1 MVMYEKE
8 ILRFH
13 QAAALLP
20 PEQRR
25 ALERLDDAVK
35 ARTEEIRLRAGQP
48 VSLVLPEG
56 EITLPGWERPV
67 RTAELALLLEI
78 ATQASA
84 HTALSQVRSGFFT
97 VRGGHRLGICG
108 SGVVKDGAVW
118 NLRQV
123 SSLALRI
130 AREAVGIA
138 APILDRLWAGEEL
151 LSTLILSPPGWGKTT
166 LLRDLIR
173 ALSDGDGV
181 PARRVGVADE
191 RGELAGVCEGVP
203 QFRVGRRTDVMDGC
217 PKSAGLLMLLR
228 GMNPQALAA
237 DEITAPED
245 IAALERAANCG
256 VSLLCTAHGASL
268 EDLRRRVLYR
278 RLLEAQI
285 FRRLVVIRRQGSRR
299 CYSVEELE
307 RC

>member
-108 SGVVKDGAVW
+108 SGVV
-118 NLRQV
+118 
-123 SSLALRI
+123 
-130 AREAVGIA
+130 
-138 APILDRLWAGEEL
+138 
-151 LSTLILSPPGWGKTT
+151 
-166 LLRDLIR
+166 
-173 ALSDGDGV
+173 
-181 PARRVGVADE
+181 
-191 RGELAGVCEGVP
+191 
-203 QFRVGRRTDVMDGC
+203 
-217 PKSAGLLMLLR
+217 
-228 GMNPQALAA
+228 
-237 DEITAPED
+237 
-245 IAALERAANCG
+245 
-256 VSLLCTAHGASL
+256 
-268 EDLRRRVLYR
+268 
-278 RLLEAQI
+278 
-285 FRRLVVIRRQGSRR
+285 
-299 CYSVEELE
+299 
-307 RC
+307 